1 MRQLIKWTRNTLVL
15 SLGSVFIS
23 TGLLFPAGEAHA
35 GGKWWKDGHVD
46 GYSQKD
52 YMTAI
57 GYGSTLG
64 RAQKD
69 AARNIATQL
78 DSNIKSQYEQSSNR
92 SGMTVSRN
100 VKDTLAVK
108 THAKLYGLRNIRGRF
123 VSSQGS
129 YVAVVGV
136 KRADLARYLS
146 GRIGNLRATIDGL
159 NSDLS
164 GTSDRMRQIH
174 DLAGLI
180 RSKERAAFF
189 DRERA
194 VVTGGTPSD
203 AYNVERDYSRLETLL
218 SKHMTVS
225 VSLRNGCGGTDRFVR
240 HVAGAITDA
249 VTRMGLLVVPS
260 GGQIVIGGT
269 VSARPMGAGF
279 SRRYSYYI
287 LHYGLSMAAPDGT
300 IWGSRVAE
308 HKVAALTPSQGELLA
323 VRQVADRGVGPL
335 LSALRSR
342 LFLDPKDPQFVAF
355 PSDMGSSAAATAAGA
370 SLSGHH
376 CDDFGTG
383 GGGGVS
389 SPVISSA
396 PSSQSTPS
404 QSQSIDQSYGRVI
417 FSSLPRGASVKMSY
431 ANPKPDLLGYQ
442 LFNTILGQTPFHYD
456 FPVFKKV
463 HMGVDANG
471 NPVRHVR
478 WGTVSYTF
486 CFSAQGFVDKCVS
499 FAVRVRP
506 GQVTRLP
513 TVTLRPQQ

>member
-1 MRQLIKWTRNTLVL
+1 MRQPLKLSRNALGL
-15 SLGSVFIS
+15 SLGAILFS
-23 TGLLFPAGEAHA
+23 TGLLLPAGEAHA

-52 YMTAI
+52 YMTAV
-57 GYGSTLG
+57 GYGSTLS

-78 DSNIKSQYEQSSNR
+78 DSNIRSQYKQSSNR
-92 SGMTVSRN
+92 SGMSVSRN

-376 CDDFGTG
+376 CDDFAPNTG
-383 GGGGVS
+383 GAVS
-389 SPVISSA
+389 SPGASVSA
-396 PSSQSTPS
+396 SASASPASPSLSGLAPG
-404 QSQSIDQSYGRVI
+404 YGRVI
-417 FSSLPRGASVKMSY
+417 FSAFPPGAIVTVTW
-431 ANPKPDLLGYQ
+431 ANPRSNSLSNVFYRPLGR
-442 LFNTILGQTPFHYD
+442 TPFVYD
-456 FPVFKKV
+456 LPTIRGEQTV
-463 HMGVDANG
+463 VDANG
-471 NPVRHVR
+471 NPMTRLKWEPVV
-478 WGTVSYTF
+478 YTF
-486 CFSAQGFVDKCVS
+486 CFNAHGFYQKCVNGFVG
-499 FAVRVRP
+499 P
-506 GQVTRLP
+506 GQVTRLR
-513 TVTLRPQQ
+513 TVTLQPQ

>member
-269 VSARPMGAGF
+269 VSARPMEAGF

-389 SPVISSA
+389 SPVLSSA
-396 PSSQSTPS
+396 PSSQTPLS
-404 QSQSIDQSYGRVI
+404 PPSLRAGLAPDHGRVI
-417 FSSLPRGASVKMSY
+417 FSSLPRGASVRINNM
-431 ANPKPDLLGYQ
+431 NPFTNSLSHLL
-442 LFNTILGQTPFHYD
+442 NASLGQTPFFYD
-456 FPVFKKV
+456 LPVARIAT
-463 HMGVDANG
+463 MGIDANG
-471 NPVRHVR
+471 NPVTLQKMRSVN
-478 WGTVSYTF
+478 YTF
-486 CFSAQGFVDKCVS
+486 CFSSQGFYEKCIGGL
-499 FAVRVRP
+499 VRP